1 MRMSNH
7 LSFDLSWLKQ
17 KPDEVEIG
25 IEVDYYKLFLALKQ
39 KHTSCYLFESL
50 ELPKH
55 QDRYFTIGFDPCM
68 ELIAKGRRLTI
79 TGSPKVLEK
88 TTGIKGKSRIT
99 IDDCNPYTFLQ
110 ENVKLNRTSKTHQG
124 GLIGFFCYEAVN
136 YFEPSV
142 NLPEHDD
149 FPTFHLGLYH
159 DGLIFDTETHI
170 LYYYTYDE
178 DRSADLKQLIEQLD
192 SVEIPTRLESSQF
205 LGYSETKEEHTKA
218 VQRTL
223 EEIRAGNTLQCE
235 VGFKSFYEI
244 KGEKMA
250 IYDRLRKINPSPYMY
265 YVQFGEMELMGAS
278 PEILVSSIDGRVL
291 TTPTGGTRPRGK
303 DEQEDKQLA
312 RDLLSDRKEIAEH
325 NMLIDLHRSDLLRVC
340 KVGSVKVTQLMYLIR
355 FSHVQHI
362 VSDVI
367 GELDKDKTAYDL
379 LAAILPGGVV
389 SGAPKIETMKIIQ
402 RNEHTP
408 RGPYG
413 GAVGRFSFNG
423 DSIFC
428 LPIRSLFCKGN
439 RCFTQTS
446 SGVVY
451 DSTAENEYEEV
462 RAKLAA
468 MEQTIREL
476 SGGEK
481 VEANQSVVNR

>member
-1 MRMSNH
+1 MKMSEFV
-7 LSFDLSWLKQ
+7 SFDLSWLKQ
-17 KPDEVEIG
+17 KPDEVKVG
-25 IEVDYYKLFLALKQ
+25 IEVDYYKLFYALKRL
-39 KHTSCYLFESL
+39 HSSCYLFESL

-68 ELIAKGRRLTI
+68 ELRAKGNQLTI
-79 TGSPKVLEK
+79 TGDPKILLK
-88 TTGIKGKSRIT
+88 TTGIEKSRIT
-99 IDDCNPYTFLQ
+99 IEHHNPYRFIQ
-110 ENVKLNRTSKTHQG
+110 QNIPLNHFSRTHQG

-136 YFEPSV
+136 YFEPSM
-142 NLPEHDD
+142 NLPEHQD
-149 FPTFHLGLYH
+149 FPTFHLGLYQ

-170 LYYYTYDE
+170 LSYYTYAE
-178 DRSADLKQLIEQLD
+178 DRSEYIKQLIDQLD
-192 SVEIPTRLESSQF
+192 SIHIPTHLTSSKF
-205 LGYSETKEEHTKA
+205 LGYSETKEEHKQA
-218 VQRTL
+218 VLNTL
-223 EEIRAGNTLQCE
+223 EEIKAGNTLQCE
-235 VGFKSFYEI
+235 VGFKSFYNI
-244 KGEKMA
+244 KGDKMA

-265 YVQFGEMELMGAS
+265 YVQFGEIELMGAS
-278 PEILVSSIDGRVL
+278 PEILVQSINGRVL

-303 DEQEDKQLA
+303 DEQEDKQLS
-312 RDLLSDRKEIAEH
+312 RDLLSDQKEIAEH
-325 NMLIDLHRSDLLRVC
+325 NMLIDLHRNDLLKVC
-340 KVGSVKVTQLMYLIR
+340 KVGSVKVAQLMYLIR

-362 VSDVI
+362 VSDIV
-367 GELDKDKTAYDL
+367 GELADNQTAYDL

-389 SGAPKIETMKIIQ
+389 SGAPKIETMKIIH
-402 RNEHTP
+402 RNENTP

-428 LPIRSLFCKGN
+428 LPIRSLFCKGE

-446 SGVVY
+446 SGVVF
-451 DSTAENEYEEV
+451 DSTVENEYQEV

-481 VEANQSVVNR
+481 VEQSRSLVN